1 MDAFIEEKSV
11 DLGGDIVMVVYQVEY
26 CAIQGNGY
34 DTGSVWRTFG
44 VYERRE
50 VAEFVKD
57 GIEAGSIRPSRRL

>member
-1 MDAFIEEKSV
+1 MDADIEEKSV
-11 DLGGDIVMVVYQVEY
+11 DLGGGIAMKVYQVDY

-50 VAEFVKD
+50 VAEFVKQ
-57 GIEAGSIRPSRRL
+57 GIEEGSICPSRR